1 MAVNIKKDFGG
12 TKSRKPDLTTLLYGK
27 IPPQA
32 PDLEEAVMGAC
43 MLEKDTFAQVLEI
56 IQSEECFYVDAHQK
70 IYAAMRRLFDKG
82 IPVDLLTITD
92 ELRDANELEIVG
104 GAYYLTRLT
113 MSVLTS
119 AHVEA
124 HARIVM
130 EKFIQRELIRISGNI
145 IGDAYEDSS
154 DVFDLL
160 DKAESNLYEI
170 TDKHLRKNFRSLKDV
185 MVRTVGEIEESMKKT
200 DDLTGVPSGFEA
212 LDRIT
217 GGWQRSDLII
227 LAARPS
233 VGKCFGKGTKILMFD
248 GSLKNVEDIIVGD
261 KIMGDDSTCRNVLAL
276 GRGREMMYWVRQL
289 HGIDYRVNESHI
301 ISLKRSRNE
310 FKHKHG
316 DVVNLSIKEYLAKG
330 CKFKNNYKG
339 YKKAVEFRE
348 QPLPIPPYLL
358 GLWLGDGSA
367 AKPEITKPDIEI
379 RNYLQ
384 KYADDNGYKLR
395 VDSEF
400 KEKCN
405 SYSITAIE
413 RNVSRNFVSLL
424 RSIDVFKNK
433 HIPDIYLVN
442 SRENRLQL
450 LAGLLDTDGYYMVR
464 SKGFEIIQKS
474 KRLHENIRRLC
485 DSLGFKTIATM
496 KYVNGNP
503 YYRLNIFG
511 KIDEI
516 PLLIERKKV
525 APITHKRDFTMNAI
539 KVEPD
544 IVDDYYGFEIDG
556 NKLFMLEDCTVT
568 HNTALCL
575 NIAMN
580 AAMNAAKEFPVAIFS
595 LEMGAGQIVRR
606 MLSAVTEV
614 SMESITRGKM
624 SDGEFMQ
631 MTQRM
636 EKLSKAKI
644 FVDDQAALNIFELRA
659 KARRLKQ
666 KHGIELI
673 VIDYLQLMQG
683 SVEKSGNREQEIS
696 KISRDLK
703 ALAKELDIPI
713 IALSQLNRSVETRK
727 ESKMPQLSDLRE
739 CLSVETSNI
748 YTNKSFQA
756 NSVDDMGLLS
766 LHEGKIISTNSHNI
780 EKTKNEVFRLKTQ
793 SGRFVDA
800 TAKHKILTS
809 DGYKKLGCITI
820 SDRIALALNWQSDK
834 AHYVDVSMILGGMLS
849 GGDGHTEDI
858 QIPDWFMEEADEKS
872 IADFIYGLF
881 ESEENN
887 ALADAAQPIL
897 YVTKSF
903 LLANQILYLLAK
915 IGVVGFVD
923 DSEASTKGF
932 KISVSNSEGPIKDS
946 IYYDKVESITRIG
959 IVEVFDRNVPV
970 SSNFVVNG
978 IVCHNSGALEQD
990 ADLVM
995 FLYRPEYY
1003 GINNDA
1009 MGETVEGETHINIA
1023 KHRNG
1028 STGIEKLRFIKE
1040 YQKFVDFEDDR
1051 FSGFNDVG
1059 FSGTPGR
1066 DPRAGGDATVG
1077 SFLKGGGHSN
1087 PYAGIRRDPS
1097 EFGGSKMFVP
1107 GGFQT
1112 RPSAANDVNWDDD
1125 SAPPVRKNPPDED
1138 VPF

>member
-1 MAVNIKKDFGG
+1 MAVNIKKEFGG
-12 TKSRKPDLTTLLYGK
+12 TKNRKPDLTTLLYGK

-32 PDLEEAVMGAC
+32 PDLEEAVIGAC

-200 DDLTGVPSGFEA
+200 DDLTGVPSGFAA

-233 VGKCFGKGTKILMFD
+233 VGKSCFSF
-248 GSLKNVEDIIVGD
+248 
-261 KIMGDDSTCRNVLAL
+261 
-276 GRGREMMYWVRQL
+276 
-289 HGIDYRVNESHI
+289 
-301 ISLKRSRNE
+301 
-310 FKHKHG
+310 
-316 DVVNLSIKEYLAKG
+316 
-330 CKFKNNYKG
+330 
-339 YKKAVEFRE
+339 
-348 QPLPIPPYLL
+348 
-358 GLWLGDGSA
+358 
-367 AKPEITKPDIEI
+367 
-379 RNYLQ
+379 
-384 KYADDNGYKLR
+384 
-395 VDSEF
+395 
-400 KEKCN
+400 
-405 SYSITAIE
+405 
-413 RNVSRNFVSLL
+413 
-424 RSIDVFKNK
+424 
-433 HIPDIYLVN
+433 
-442 SRENRLQL
+442 
-450 LAGLLDTDGYYMVR
+450 
-464 SKGFEIIQKS
+464 
-474 KRLHENIRRLC
+474 
-485 DSLGFKTIATM
+485 
-496 KYVNGNP
+496 
-503 YYRLNIFG
+503 
-511 KIDEI
+511 
-516 PLLIERKKV
+516 
-525 APITHKRDFTMNAI
+525 
-539 KVEPD
+539 
-544 IVDDYYGFEIDG
+544 
-556 NKLFMLEDCTVT
+556 
-568 HNTALCL
+568 

-580 AAMNAAKEFPVAIFS
+580 AAMNAGKEFPVAVFS

-624 SDGEFMQ
+624 SDGDFVQ

-644 FVDDQAALNIFELRA
+644 FIDDQAALNIFELRA

-739 CLSVETSNI
+739 CLSVATSNI

-756 NSVDDMGLLS
+756 NSPDDMELLS
-766 LHEGKIISTNSHNI
+766 LHEGQIISTNSHNI

-809 DGYKKLGCITI
+809 DGYKKLGCITM

-834 AHYVDVSMILGGMLS
+834 AHYVDVSILLGRMLS
-849 GGDGHTEDI
+849 GDVVAPLLV
-858 QIPDWFMEEADEKS
+858 PDWFMEEADEKS
-872 IADFIYGLF
+872 ISEFMYGLF

-887 ALADAAQPIL
+887 ALADKAQQIT
-897 YVTKSF
+897 YVTKSL
-903 LLANQILYLLAK
+903 LLANQVLYLLAK
-915 IGVVGFVD
+915 TGVVGILD
-923 DSEASTKGF
+923 DSESSTKGY
-932 KISVSNSEGPIKDS
+932 KISVSNSEGPIEDS
-946 IYYDKVESITRIG
+946 IYYDKVESITSVG
-959 IVEVFDRNVPV
+959 VVDVFDRNVPV

-1040 YQKFVDFEDDR
+1040 YQKFVDFDDDQ
-1051 FSGFNDVG
+1051 FGGFNDAG
-1059 FSGTPGR
+1059 FTGNSGR

-1077 SFLKGGGHSN
+1077 SFLKGRGNSN
-1087 PYAGIRRDPS
+1087 PYAGIRRDPG

-1112 RPSAANDVNWDDD
+1112 RPSAASDVNWDDN
-1125 SAPPVRKNPPDED
+1125 STPPVRKTPPDED